1 MADKKAERIQTS
13 ILNGVERKVLVWL
26 AERQPRW
33 VVSDTLTFIGSIGAL
48 LIGLGFV
55 LASRNAAWLWLSF
68 FGFIVNW
75 YGDSLDG
82 TLARVRK
89 TPRPIYGYY
98 IDHTVDCINEAFM
111 FLGIGLSSYMHL
123 SLALALFA
131 VYLCLTVNVGTNAH
145 LKGEFKLTYAKLG
158 PTEFRIIAMILIA
171 VLYFVKPLQTFSVT
185 WDIFGKSVAMGAID
199 LAGIVILAI
208 LVVIYLVTIINDA
221 KGYAKIDPMPKREG
235 E

>member
-111 FLGIGLSSYMHL
+111 FLGIGLSSYMYL

-158 PTEFRIIAMILIA
+158 PTEFRIIAMALIA

-185 WDIFGKSVAMGAID
+185 LDVFGKSISLGSID

>member
-1 MADKKAERIQTS
+1 MADKKADRIQTS
-13 ILNGVERKVLVWL
+13 ILNGVEKKALVWL

-48 LIGLGFV
+48 LVGLGFV
-55 LASRNAAWLWLSF
+55 LSSWNTAWLWLSF

-82 TLARVRK
+82 TVARVRK
-89 TPRPIYGYY
+89 TQRPIYGYY

-111 FLGIGLSSYMHL
+111 FVGVGLSSFMHL
-123 SLALALFA
+123 SLAIALFA
-131 VYLCLTVNVGTNAH
+131 VYLCLTVNVSTNAH

-185 WDIFGKSVAMGAID
+185 WTVLGKSIDMGAID

-208 LVVIYLVTIINDA
+208 LIVIYLITIINDA
-221 KGYAKIDPMPKREG
+221 KGYAKIDPMPKH
-235 E
+235 

>member
-13 ILNGVERKVLVWL
+13 ILNGVEKKVLVWL
-26 AERQPRW
+26 AARQPRW

-48 LIGLGFV
+48 LIGIGFV

-89 TPRPIYGYY
+89 TSRPIYGYY

-111 FLGIGLSSYMHL
+111 FLGIGLSPYMHL
-123 SLALALFA
+123 SLALAIFA
-131 VYLCLTVNVGTNAH
+131 IYLCLTVNVSTNAH
-145 LKGEFKLTYAKLG
+145 LKGEFRLTYAKLG
-158 PTEFRIIAMILIA
+158 PTEFRIIAMIIIA
-171 VLYFVKPLQTFSVT
+171 ILYFAKPLQTFSVT
-185 WDIFGKSVAMGAID
+185 WDVFGKSIAMSAID

-208 LVVIYLVTIINDA
+208 LIVIYLVTIINDA